1 MELVTNIIN
10 KLKEL
15 VSENET
21 LIKIREQELLTLK
34 RYTKYEEKLGELLA
48 KKNTHLHLMLATQ
61 DRISNHEANKPLFDL
76 ITLFIQQKSELLKM
90 DRDELH
96 LSERLLD
103 EEGTMLAFKRHTFN
117 SINTIQ
123 RLQEEILELQ
133 NKELES

>member
-1 MELVTNIIN
+1 MELATNIIN

-21 LIKIREQELLTLK
+21 LIKTREQELLTLK

-76 ITLFIQQKSELLKM
+76 ITLFMQQKSELLKM
-90 DRDELH
+90 DRD
-96 LSERLLD
+96 
-103 EEGTMLAFKRHTFN
+103 
-117 SINTIQ
+117 
-123 RLQEEILELQ
+123 
-133 NKELES
+133 

>member
-1 MELVTNIIN
+1 
-10 KLKEL
+10 
-15 VSENET
+15 
-21 LIKIREQELLTLK
+21 
-34 RYTKYEEKLGELLA
+34 
-48 KKNTHLHLMLATQ
+48 MLATQ

-76 ITLFIQQKSELLKM
+76 ITLFIQQKSELIKM

-103 EEGTMLAFKRHTFN
+103 EEVTMLAFKRHTFN

>member
-1 MELVTNIIN
+1 MELATNIIN
-10 KLKEL
+10 KIKEL

-21 LIKIREQELLTLK
+21 LIKTREQELMTLK
-34 RYTKYEEKLGELLA
+34 RYTKYEEKLGELLT
-48 KKNTHLHLMLATQ
+48 KKNTRLHLMLATQ

-76 ITLFIQQKSELLKM
+76 ITLFIQQKSELIKM

-103 EEGTMLAFKRHTFN
+103 EEGTMLAFKRHHFN

-133 NKELES
+133 NKELDS